1 MMASPLANR
10 RAEDGPDK
18 ATWTSTARLLAADRV
33 PRTYGPAQRP
43 RHRRRIRPALW
54 RLRRMR
60 GDVAGVVVITACLI
74 ALLGITWLT
83 LLAAF
88 L

>member
-1 MMASPLANR
+1 MTTHQPTR

-18 ATWTSTARLLAADRV
+18 ATWCSTARMLYADRV
-33 PRTYGPAQRP
+33 PSTYGGAQRP

-54 RLRRMR
+54 RMRRMR
-60 GDVAGVVVITACLI
+60 GDVAGVIVVTACLI
-74 ALLGITWLT
+74 ALLGITWLM
-83 LLAAF
+83 LLGVY